1 MIEKPSSFNA
11 NDNYTSLKAARKAN
25 KNWFKLIKKYYY
37 EQYKVQ
43 IKDPSL
49 TAEQRS
55 HIFDHYQQNLDACQ
69 RQYKQNNANIKFH
82 FSDVKTKVSKNIQHK
97 TLTAKKSGNG
107 WKQFIQIMKN
117 KKVLAGIGFTIFLLI
132 IFHIGSII
140 TIPGISIPDK
150 YTQNSD
156 FAGMLNLLAGG
167 GLTHMSFFAIG
178 VGPYITS
185 QIIVQLLSSDLI
197 PPLSRLSKQ
206 GERGKRKLEIINRV
220 LTLPFCLVQ
229 AYAVMALILSMNN
242 SASAG
247 ETFSIFGKTSISEL
261 SGGEIFGMMMILT
274 GGAYVAIFFGD
285 MITKRGV
292 GNGITVIIL
301 AGILSNLF
309 GNFRAVYQTIASK
322 FVQTESTYMLAVILT
337 FLIYVLFYFLVLL
350 IVTFINNAIRKIPIQ
365 QIGEGLTHNV
375 KNLPYLPI
383 KFNSAGVIPVI
394 FASSIMTIPST
405 IAQFL
410 SEGDTKW
417 VIQDYFTLESWSG
430 MSLYFIF
437 IILFTFFYSYVQI
450 SPQQLQENFE
460 KSGKFIPGVKSGED
474 TSKHITKVL
483 NRINWLGGPFLAV
496 IATLP
501 YFVSKLSGIPSGL
514 ALGGTGIIIIVSA
527 SIEIWNSIKSA
538 LTNTGYEQ
546 TRKTIQAKYFDDQH
560 KNDNSVEELW

>member
-1 MIEKPSSFNA
+1 
-11 NDNYTSLKAARKAN
+11 
-25 KNWFKLIKKYYY
+25 
-37 EQYKVQ
+37 
-43 IKDPSL
+43 
-49 TAEQRS
+49 
-55 HIFDHYQQNLDACQ
+55 
-69 RQYKQNNANIKFH
+69 
-82 FSDVKTKVSKNIQHK
+82 
-97 TLTAKKSGNG
+97 
-107 WKQFIQIMKN
+107 
-117 KKVLAGIGFTIFLLI
+117 
-132 IFHIGSII
+132 
-140 TIPGISIPDK
+140 
-150 YTQNSD
+150 
-156 FAGMLNLLAGG
+156 
-167 GLTHMSFFAIG
+167 
-178 VGPYITS
+178 
-185 QIIVQLLSSDLI
+185 
-197 PPLSRLSKQ
+197 
-206 GERGKRKLEIINRV
+206 
-220 LTLPFCLVQ
+220 
-229 AYAVMALILSMNN
+229 
-242 SASAG
+242 
-247 ETFSIFGKTSISEL
+247 
-261 SGGEIFGMMMILT
+261 MILT
-274 GGAYVAIFFGD
+274 GGAYVSIFFGD

-301 AGILSNLF
+301 AGILSDLF
-309 GNFRAVYQTIASK
+309 GNFTAVYQTIASK
-322 FVQTESTYMLAVILT
+322 FIQTESTYMLAVILT

-365 QIGEGLTHNV
+365 QIGEGLTQNV

-410 SEGDTKW
+410 NEGDTKW
-417 VIQDYFTLESWSG
+417 VIQDYFTLQSWSG

-450 SPQQLQENFE
+450 NPQQLQENFE

-501 YFVSKLSGIPSGL
+501 YFVSKLSGIPSGI